1 SSFISFKN
9 QTEWQ
14 PGKYVLLLKAKD
26 KNGTLVELTRYF
38 TLFDPESDKTPLN
51 ESSWTYMN
59 ERSYEPGE
67 TVTIYVGST
76 ENNVKALF
84 ELEYDGK
91 IIRKEWIELNNE
103 QKKIEIPVKEEHR
116 GNLVVHIS
124 SIVNNEPNIVTK
136 VISVPWT
143 NKQLKISFET
153 FRSKLLPGSTEEW
166 KLKISGP
173 NGDAVAAELLASMY
187 DASLDVFAANYWGF
201 NVHPYFYS
209 RYYWTTDNNFQCIS
223 SSFYNEGW
231 NDYYYR
237 PYIYYPYIN
246 NFGFYFYGY
255 GYGYGGYRDG
265 RYDMVAKSSVSDELS
280 LPSGNMVAES
290 ESVSEKKKEMD
301 GNERQKDGDK
311 SQGLVSGTQPE
322 QSFEGVSIRK
332 NLNETAFF
340 YPELR
345 TNEKGE
351 IIISFTVPE
360 ALTRWK

>member
-1 SSFISFKN
+1 MMKRMNTSTGKKKEKNSQPALQQYDSSFISFKN

-14 PGKYVLLLKAKD
+14 PGKYVLILKTKD
-26 KNGTLVELTRYF
+26 KNGTPVELTKYF

-51 ESSWTYMN
+51 ESSWVYMN
-59 ERSYEPGE
+59 EKSYEPGE
-67 TVTIYVGST
+67 TAILYIGSA
-76 ENNVKALF
+76 EKNVKALF

-91 IIRKEWIELNNE
+91 IIRKEWIELDNE
-103 QKKIEIPVKEEHR
+103 QKKIEIPIKEEYR

-124 SIVNNEPNIVTK
+124 SIVNNEPKIITK

-153 FRSKLLPGSTEEW
+153 FRSKLLPGSKEEW

-209 RYYWTTDNNFQCIS
+209 RYYWTTDNNFQAIS
-223 SSFYNEGW
+223 SNFYQEDW
-231 NDYYYR
+231 NDYVYR

-255 GYGYGGYRDG
+255 GYGGYRDG
-265 RYDMVAKSSVSDELS
+265 RYDMVSK
-280 LPSGNMVAES
+280 
-290 ESVSEKKKEMD
+290 
-301 GNERQKDGDK
+301 
-311 SQGLVSGTQPE
+311 
-322 QSFEGVSIRK
+322 
-332 NLNETAFF
+332 
-340 YPELR
+340 
-345 TNEKGE
+345 
-351 IIISFTVPE
+351 ISC
-360 ALTRWK
+360 K